1 MSALLKS
8 KIFTKMKKKK
18 KLEQN
23 NNSCHRYITKERFI
37 FSFDLFYLVLCTT
50 HLNVTEQW
58 VTSLYIFNNISKI

>member
-23 NNSCHRYITKERFI
+23 NSCHRYIIKERFI

-50 HLNVTEQW
+50 HLNVTEQ
-58 VTSLYIFNNISKI
+58 